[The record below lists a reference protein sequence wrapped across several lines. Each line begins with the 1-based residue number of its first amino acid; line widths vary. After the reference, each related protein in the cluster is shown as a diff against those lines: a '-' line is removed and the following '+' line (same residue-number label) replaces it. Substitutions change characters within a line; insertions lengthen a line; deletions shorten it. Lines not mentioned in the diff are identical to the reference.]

1 MDNDLMRVKNVFDSV
16 KEMRTEIAILFES
29 LDGRITKL
37 KDVYNEFINNTKE
50 IQTPDVKAF
59 IFSLDSFYFQTS
71 LLQKEHDYLIDYR
84 NTIINR
90 MYGEYYKLFKLII
103 EYIDKSHIDN
113 KLKDLLKKKTYP
125 RYDDLDDR
133 KTYDFNLIVQLN
145 EDILG
150 IVNGLIN
157 ILKDKERSLKQYT
170 TNQDYGLNVNNFV
183 STYNYEVNVLQEQI
197 NLYEKYL
204 EFFYNVHQKLLK
216 RLITKI
222 SILEAQINADI
233 KFEGGLLSKR
243 KDNNELIAEMNY
255 SGLNKKAAKELRK
268 SLHTL
273 PVNMSRSP
281 SNSSSIISYH
291 ESDFLSIDNNHPS
304 SSSFEN
310 LELPRSVRMSDTP
323 VGLDTV
329 ASQIFKKHGVQNSDN
344 EEDSIT
350 DEIPIST
357 EIYEHD
363 PSLNTTNRTHSDT
376 LDNAHDDNDDN
387 EDEDEDE
394 DEDGIFNISDVS
406 QNEIKLI
413 IDECMDN
420 IVETNITFDISG
432 NNASLN
438 GEQMTLTS
446 KQKKY
451 LKKRL
456 KKKEKKLR
464 EQQEKLDSENILS
477 SENVIA

>member
-37 KDVYNEFINNTKE
+37 KDVYNEFIKNTKE
-50 IQTPDVKAF
+50 IQTPDFKAF

-157 ILKDKERSLKQYT
+157 ILKDKERALKQYT

-222 SILEAQINADI
+222 SILEAQINPDI
-233 KFEGGLLSKR
+233 KFEG
-243 KDNNELIAEMNY
+243 
-255 SGLNKKAAKELRK
+255 
-268 SLHTL
+268 
-273 PVNMSRSP
+273 
-281 SNSSSIISYH
+281 
-291 ESDFLSIDNNHPS
+291 
-304 SSSFEN
+304 
-310 LELPRSVRMSDTP
+310 
-323 VGLDTV
+323 
-329 ASQIFKKHGVQNSDN
+329 
-344 EEDSIT
+344 
-350 DEIPIST
+350 
-357 EIYEHD
+357 
-363 PSLNTTNRTHSDT
+363 
-376 LDNAHDDNDDN
+376 
-387 EDEDEDE
+387 
-394 DEDGIFNISDVS
+394 
-406 QNEIKLI
+406 
-413 IDECMDN
+413 
-420 IVETNITFDISG
+420 
-432 NNASLN
+432 
-438 GEQMTLTS
+438 
-446 KQKKY
+446 
-451 LKKRL
+451 
-456 KKKEKKLR
+456 
-464 EQQEKLDSENILS
+464 
-477 SENVIA
+477 

>member
-37 KDVYNEFINNTKE
+37 KDVYNEFIKNTKE

-157 ILKDKERSLKQYT
+157 ILKDKERALKQYT

-255 SGLNKKAAKELRK
+255 SGLNKKAAKDLRK

-281 SNSSSIISYH
+281 SNSSSIVSYH
-291 ESDFLSIDNNHPS
+291 ESGFLSIDNTHPS

-329 ASQIFKKHGVQNSDN
+329 ASQIFKKHGVQNSDS

-350 DEIPIST
+350 DEIPVST

-363 PSLNTTNRTHSDT
+363 PSLNTTNHTHSDT
-376 LDNAHDDNDDN
+376 LNNTYEDNDH
-387 EDEDEDE
+387 DEEEEE

-406 QNEIKLI
+406 HNEIKLI

-456 KKKEKKLR
+456 KKKEKKIR

>member
-1 MDNDLMRVKNVFDSV
+1 MSDLNKFTNL
-16 KEMRTEIAILFES
+16 KKIKTE
-29 LDGRITKL
+29 LDVLLNTLKLKLTKL
-37 KDVYNEFINNTKE
+37 KDTYVDFVQNNKSN
-50 IQTPDVKAF
+50 VF
-59 IFSLDSFYFQTS
+59 IFGLDSFYFQTS
-71 LLQKEHDYLIDYR
+71 LLQKEYNYLIDYK

-103 EYIDKSHIDN
+103 EYIDRSHVDN
-113 KLKDLLKKKTYP
+113 KLKDILKKKQYP

-145 EDILG
+145 EDILS

-157 ILKDKERSLKQYT
+157 ILKGKEQSLKQYT
-170 TNQDYGLNVNNFV
+170 TNQNYGLNVNNFV

-204 EFFYNVHQKLLK
+204 DFFYHVHEKLFK

-243 KDNNELIAEMNY
+243 KDNNELIAEINY
-255 SGLNKKAAKELRK
+255 SGLNKHAAKELRK
-268 SLHTL
+268 SLHTI
-273 PVNMSRSP
+273 PINMTTSTSRSP
-281 SNSSSIISYH
+281 SNSSSILSYH
-291 ESDFLSIDNNHPS
+291 DSEFLSIDNVHSNNQP
-304 SSSFEN
+304 FTGIEN
-310 LELPRSVRMSDTP
+310 PKSIKVNNTP
-323 VGLDTV
+323 IDSI
-329 ASQIFKKHGVQNSDN
+329 ASQIFKKHGVQNNTDSD
-344 EEDSIT
+344 EDSIT
-350 DEIPIST
+350 DEIPNNT
-357 EIYEHD
+357 ESIDD
-363 PSLNTTNRTHSDT
+363 PFPINTNTN
-376 LDNAHDDNDDN
+376 L
-387 EDEDEDE
+387 
-394 DEDGIFNISDVS
+394 NISDISDNNIHENDENDEDDIDEVFNVNNDS
-406 QNEIKLI
+406 HKEIKLI
-413 IDECMDN
+413 IDECMN
-420 IVETNITFDISG
+420 NVVETNITFDISG

-477 SENVIA
+477 SENIIA